1 MVKFVFI
8 LSQSSILISPAD
20 PKRRRAKTNKDS
32 NFIVSKLNIVTIK
45 VTLLPAGVRGKQYQ
59 RIDLELKKQR

>member
-20 PKRRRAKTNKDS
+20 PKRRRAKTNKD
-32 NFIVSKLNIVTIK
+32 FSKLNIVTIK

-59 RIDLELKKQR
+59 RIDLEKATVT